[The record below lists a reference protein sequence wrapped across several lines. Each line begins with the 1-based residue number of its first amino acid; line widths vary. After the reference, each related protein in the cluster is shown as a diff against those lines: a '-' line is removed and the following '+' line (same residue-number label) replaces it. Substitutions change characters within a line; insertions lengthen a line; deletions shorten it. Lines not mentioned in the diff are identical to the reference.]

1 MKAKGVAMR
10 APKPPSRPVTKN
22 PEESKAKLVDKSNPW
37 GVMDDSQYYIDLG
50 GVSNFLKYR

>member
-37 GVMDDSQYYIDLG
+37 GVMDDSQYYIDL
-50 GVSNFLKYR
+50 